1 MLQLFNMSPML
12 LFLASVAFISI
23 SGVMMPG
30 PVFAVTVN
38 RGVKS
43 QFAGVRVALGHAL
56 IEIPLI
62 LLIYYGFA
70 SFFQDPVVQ
79 KVLFLVGG
87 GVLIWMGIRG
97 LRSKEKAVKE
107 GRDLPRNSVLAGAI
121 TTALNPFFILWWATI
136 GSMLIMQSL
145 TFQSPTFPMLGFVLF
160 AIVHLACDFGW
171 LASISVMVHRTKKL
185 LGGKVQRG
193 LILAST
199 LLLIGFGGWFLS
211 VGIDPRGLPWI

>member
-1 MLQLFNMSPML
+1 VLQLFNMSPML
-12 LFLASVAFISI
+12 LFLTSVAFISI

-87 GVLIWMGIRG
+87 GVLIWMGIKG

-107 GRDLPRNSVLAGAI
+107 GRELPRNSVLAGAI

-160 AIVHLACDFGW
+160 AVVHLLCDFGW
-171 LASISVMVHRTKKL
+171 LASISMVVHRTKKL

-199 LLLIGFGGWFLS
+199 LLLIGFGGWFLYS
-211 VGIDPRGLPWI
+211 GIGHGGLPRL